1 MEHVN
6 NLDELLAESV
16 ERLDRGWIGRAE
28 RKRRKYALNI
38 QRLRDITEAVCVLFE
53 ARWMHVVAVYT
64 CTFQLRF
71 MRIDCST
78 PGLNTL
84 LIFLFVF
91 SVAHDQ
97 GGVSERGLDEWRH
110 NYNHNRGSL
119 FRRVASSVR
128 IHACLE

>member
-16 ERLDRGWIGRAE
+16 ERLDRGWIGRVE

-53 ARWMHVVAVYT
+53 ARWMHVVEVYT

-71 MRIDCST
+71 MRIDCLT
-78 PGLNTL
+78 PGLNTVPL
-84 LIFLFVF
+84 PDIMHIF
-91 SVAHDQ
+91 
-97 GGVSERGLDEWRH
+97 
-110 NYNHNRGSL
+110 
-119 FRRVASSVR
+119 
-128 IHACLE
+128 